1 MKKLMVVA
9 AIVGAVYGGWT
20 WKQHRAHDGRRNNV
34 ALNRFWIDHVPANE
48 RDPFNVFVAHTPESV
63 GGFAEET
70 QWHGQIE
77 RFRFDTRGNTMHAVF
92 PWSGTRE
99 DITLDAR
106 RCDQDGM
113 DFCLEMSG
121 STHGVK
127 RYYSRIGWERKGNED
142 IDAFRARA
150 FAPATH

>member
-9 AIVGAVYGGWT
+9 AILGAAYGGWK
-20 WKQHRAHDGRRNNV
+20 WQHHSQDGRRHNA
-34 ALNRFWIDHVPANE
+34 ALNRFWVDHIPTSE
-48 RDPFNVFVAHTPESV
+48 RDPFNVFVAHTPEGF

-70 QWHGQIE
+70 QWRGQIE
-77 RFRFDTRGNTMHAVF
+77 RFRFDIQGNTMHAVF
-92 PWSGTRE
+92 PWSGSRE
-99 DITLDAR
+99 DITLDAK
-106 RCDQDGM
+106 RCDENEM
-113 DFCLEMSG
+113 DYCLEMTG

-150 FAPATH
+150 FAPAK